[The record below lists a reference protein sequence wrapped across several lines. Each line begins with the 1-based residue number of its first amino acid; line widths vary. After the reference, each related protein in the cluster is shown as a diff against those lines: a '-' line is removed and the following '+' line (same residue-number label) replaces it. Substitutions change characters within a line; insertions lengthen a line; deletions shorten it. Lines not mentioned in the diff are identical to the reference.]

1 MASRLHQAL
10 PSLPPPSILTRSRGG
25 RGRGALA
32 PPLQSWGA
40 GQRRAPPPRGWE
52 VGARRPCESQTV
64 SLPGPATLARPGA
77 SHGRGGGAVTSS
89 PSAHRAPRGRGHGG
103 QSGNCL
109 TWCGS
114 RPASLLGRQGCVGKR
129 GRPWEESM
137 RRHTHAHAD
146 TRTHT
151 HAQRPKRKPLSTA
164 PVPGLL
170 RGTWAGRCPTSRE
183 GQETRSRLST
193 SCHAWCQAAEGGG
206 RGTCVRL
213 GEPGTEMHLRNRC
226 EMSVC

>member
-1 MASRLHQAL
+1 MRVPGPVFQLHEHGFPFAPGSAQ
-10 PSLPPPSILTRSRGG
+10 PPSPIHPDTV
-25 RGRGALA
+25 
-32 PPLQSWGA
+32 
-40 GQRRAPPPRGWE
+40 QRRTREGRPSASFAELGSRPKEGPPAPRGWE
-52 VGARRPCESQTV
+52 VGARRPCESHTV

-137 RRHTHAHAD
+137 RRHTHAHAH
-146 TRTHT
+146 TRRHTHT
-151 HAQRPKRKPLSTA
+151 HMQRPKRKPL
-164 PVPGLL
+164 
-170 RGTWAGRCPTSRE
+170 CPASF
-183 GQETRSRLST
+183 
-193 SCHAWCQAAEGGG
+193 GG
-206 RGTCVRL
+206 RGLEGVR
-213 GEPGTEMHLRNRC
+213 GAGRDRKP
-226 EMSVC
+226 

>member
-32 PPLQSWGA
+32 PPLQSWGP
-40 GQRRAPPPRGWE
+40 GQRRPPPPP
-52 VGARRPCESQTV
+52 GAGRWVPGVRAKARLSPCRAQ
-64 SLPGPATLARPGA
+64 PPTLARPGA

-146 TRTHT
+146 TRRHTHT
-151 HAQRPKRKPLSTA
+151 HMQRPKRKPL
-164 PVPGLL
+164 
-170 RGTWAGRCPTSRE
+170 CPASF
-183 GQETRSRLST
+183 
-193 SCHAWCQAAEGGG
+193 GG
-206 RGTCVRL
+206 RGLEGVQPAGRDRK
-213 GEPGTEMHLRNRC
+213 P
-226 EMSVC
+226 

>member
-32 PPLQSWGA
+32 PPLQSWGP
-40 GQRRAPPPRGWE
+40 GQRRVPPPPPRGWE
-52 VGARRPCESQTV
+52 VGTRRPCESQTV

-137 RRHTHAHAD
+137 RRHTHAHA
-146 TRTHT
+146 RRHTHT
-151 HAQRPKRKPLSTA
+151 HADTRRGQRESRSA
-164 PVPGLL
+164 PHL
-170 RGTWAGRCPTSRE
+170 CPASF
-183 GQETRSRLST
+183 
-193 SCHAWCQAAEGGG
+193 GG
-206 RGTCVRL
+206 RGLEGVQPAGRDRK
-213 GEPGTEMHLRNRC
+213 PGAG
-226 EMSVC
+226 

>member
-1 MASRLHQAL
+1 MRVPGPVFQLHEHGFPFAPGSAQ
-10 PSLPPPSILTRSRGG
+10 PP
-25 RGRGALA
+25 A
-32 PPLQSWGA
+32 PIHPDTV
-40 GQRRAPPPRGWE
+40 QRRTREGSPSASFAELGCRPKEGPPPRGWE

-146 TRTHT
+146 TRTRTRT
-151 HAQRPKRKPLSTA
+151 HRGQRESRSA
-164 PVPGLL
+164 PHL
-170 RGTWAGRCPTSRE
+170 CPASF
-183 GQETRSRLST
+183 
-193 SCHAWCQAAEGGG
+193 GG
-206 RGTCVRL
+206 RGLEGVR
-213 GEPGTEMHLRNRC
+213 GAGRDRKP
-226 EMSVC
+226 